1 MKLSRR
7 NGRLYRYLFG
17 DGEKSLDKIKKLWKF
32 LTSPEMIFYIIF
44 GVLTT
49 IVNIAVFALLNSV
62 LHWDWSVSNLLAWV
76 IGVIFA
82 FLTNKLFVFKSKSWE
97 IKLVLREAASF
108 TAARLL
114 SLGVD
119 MLGMWLLIDCWHAN
133 SLLSKV
139 IMNVIVVII
148 NYVFSKLII
157 FKKK

>member
-1 MKLSRR
+1 
-7 NGRLYRYLFG
+7 
-17 DGEKSLDKIKKLWKF
+17 
-32 LTSPEMIFYIIF
+32 MIFYIIF

-97 IKLVLREAASF
+97 IKLVLREVASF